1 MSDQSE
7 TNCPSRTLSTLGS
20 KWQEGMLVL
29 IGLAGG
35 WSLLRGWMG
44 GCGTSS
50 DRAADI
56 APCLACLACSTGQ
69 LAGHWRLHY
78 KHFNGQPMA
87 HVIWRQYRV
96 CPVASGN
103 HTARLPRSFTFSTNS
118 ASLRCTARAQHESV
132 LCPWR
137 HSCLPPCMHPAGSI
151 HSPRTALPS
160 DSYKAACS
168 QPSQASDSL
177 VHFIAHLTAIIAAFD
192 SSGRSHSTKSPFH
205 QAFRPSHRPLSS
217 FFLHPNHRHP
227 PYITTCSK
235 PHIA

>member
-1 MSDQSE
+1 
-7 TNCPSRTLSTLGS
+7 
-20 KWQEGMLVL
+20 
-29 IGLAGG
+29 
-35 WSLLRGWMG
+35 
-44 GCGTSS
+44 
-50 DRAADI
+50 
-56 APCLACLACSTGQ
+56 
-69 LAGHWRLHY
+69 
-78 KHFNGQPMA
+78 MA

-118 ASLRCTARAQHESV
+118 ASLRCTARAQHDSV

-177 VHFIAHLTAIIAAFD
+177 VHSISHLTAIIAAFD
-192 SSGRSHSTKSPFH
+192 SSGRNHSTKFPFH

-217 FFLHPNHRHP
+217 FFLHPNHRNLPYTTQRLAQNLTSPNKSPLFRTLHNVQP
-227 PYITTCSK
+227 PTHELQAELLQEPQNHKVECFIQQDKWCIKEPARVS
-235 PHIA
+235 PSSHHGINFSDA